1 MVSSCMN
8 PACNQEFRFLNTGAL
23 YAFEKRS
30 ADTEFFWLCS
40 ACAQAFVLRLDSTGH
55 VSVRPRS
62 SAASARLPNSFG
74 RLQLI
79 YRPIG
84 TAGFPSGLTGERRI
98 SHQFEHGSLLLEKKG
113 A

>member
-8 PACNQEFRFLNTGAL
+8 PACSQEFRFLNAGAL
-23 YAFEKRS
+23 YAFEKQS

-40 ACAQAFVLRLDSTGH
+40 ACAQVVVLDLDSTGH
-55 VSVRPRS
+55 VSVRSRS
-62 SAASARLPNSFG
+62 STATRPHNICS

-84 TAGFPSGLTGERRI
+84 TAGFPSGLAGERTI
-98 SHQFEHGSLLLEKKG
+98 SHQCDHGSLLLEKKG